1 MRKHTYS
8 KLSEIIQKP
17 LQQTIQE
24 FKPCVPIINQ
34 ANNILISFGMR
45 KQLASIY
52 NQNCSKAEV
61 HGQAFNYMHRPLT
74 SSLNIFKY
82 ISNQLEEKNSLI
94 QQHRGNVF
102 RRRKRKASHYEKK
115 ISKGLKKCL
124 VYALKCYNL

>member
-1 MRKHTYS
+1 
-8 KLSEIIQKP
+8 
-17 LQQTIQE
+17 
-24 FKPCVPIINQ
+24 
-34 ANNILISFGMR
+34 
-45 KQLASIY
+45 
-52 NQNCSKAEV
+52 
-61 HGQAFNYMHRPLT
+61 MHRLLT

-124 VYALKCYNL
+124 VYALKCYNLWDLEGCNNKTKIIHNLEVFPKETLKIVKK